1 MTKVVVAVVQ
11 LLGCIW
17 LFVTSWTVAHQA
29 PLSFTVSWSLLKLMS
44 IDQWFHPAI
53 SSSVAPFSSC
63 PESFPASRSFPMSW
77 LFASGGQRIGASASA
92 SVLPKTIQ
100 SWFPL
105 GLTGLISLQSRG
117 SSRVFSNTTIWKH
130 QFFGAQSS
138 LWPSSHGLLGKP
150 RSQSLFPED
159 TCCPSSPPHLDIN
172 NSSIATTVTSQ
183 NSTDHGCIINFDCI
197 TFKFVSHSKQET
209 SWGENQLL
217 FMFVPTVPPV
227 PASPW
232 GYTVT
237 AEGLGGCTAELRRVG
252 SMIWWINVPLTN
264 SQQPFSYL
272 NRTVSAAPR
281 NCFQCSSRMT
291 HFCTWNLPL
300 GGKLLKALVQLWRG
314 RRQG

>member
-1 MTKVVVAVVQ
+1 MDCSTPSSPVLHHLLEFAQTHVHWPVIPSSHLILCRPFLLLPWIFPSIKVFSNELALRIRWPKDWSFNFSISPSKDYSELISFRIDWFDLPSVQ
-11 LLGCIW
+11 GILK
-17 LFVTSWTVAHQA
+17 S
-29 PLSFTVSWSLLKLMS
+29 LSQHHSLK
-44 IDQWFHPAI
+44 
-53 SSSVAPFSSC
+53 
-63 PESFPASRSFPMSW
+63 
-77 LFASGGQRIGASASA
+77 A
-92 SVLPKTIQ
+92 SVLWCSVFFVAQLSRAFGKT
-100 SWFPL
+100 
-105 GLTGLISLQSRG
+105 T
-117 SSRVFSNTTIWKH
+117 VT
-130 QFFGAQSS
+130 
-138 LWPSSHGLLGKP
+138 
-150 RSQSLFPED
+150 SLFPED

-172 NSSIATTVTSQ
+172 NSSIATTVTSR
-183 NSTDHGCIINFDCI
+183 NSTDHGFIINFDCI

-217 FMFVPTVPPV
+217 FMFVPTVPSV

-232 GYTVT
+232 GYSVT